1 MARGTL
7 YTISAP
13 SGAGKTSLVAALVKD
28 HPDPLV
34 VSVSHTTRP
43 MRPGEVDGRN
53 YHFVSREVFLAM
65 RENGDFLESA
75 EVFGNLY
82 GTSRLWVQQQLDSG
96 VDVILEIDWQG
107 AAQVRDRIQPNKSNI
122 ILPPSL
128 ECLRLRLTGRGQD
141 GEEVIEQR
149 MREARAEI
157 SHFDAADYLVIND
170 DFDSAL
176 QDLRCILR
184 ASRLEK
190 AQQHRNNETLLQAL
204 LGEA

>member
-1 MARGTL
+1 MFRCV
-7 YTISAP
+7 
-13 SGAGKTSLVAALVKD
+13 LVRA
-28 HPDPLV
+28 
-34 VSVSHTTRP
+34 
-43 MRPGEVDGRN
+43 
-53 YHFVSREVFLAM
+53 
-65 RENGDFLESA
+65 
-75 EVFGNLY
+75 
-82 GTSRLWVQQQLDSG
+82 GTSPLFPSTTLFRST
-96 VDVILEIDWQG
+96 
-107 AAQVRDRIQPNKSNI
+107 
-122 ILPPSL
+122 LPPSL
-128 ECLRLRLTGRGQD
+128 ECLRRRLTGRGQD